1 MVEQIVDFGHAPIF
15 ADADTFPCIIVL
27 RKPEAEQPDDAA
39 DQTEICLFPREIWGQ
54 VELPTYVRQH
64 SYHVPAKRF
73 SAQPWS
79 LERGDVDELME
90 KLRHTGIPL
99 TEFMKATPYRGI
111 LTGLNQVF
119 LIDTPTRERLIQADP
134 NCAAVIQPYLRGQDI
149 KRWTPE
155 WAGLWMILL
164 KSSDNYPWPWAGS
177 GDQAEPVFAQTFPA
191 LYQHFKPLENELR
204 KRQDQ
209 GRYWWELRS
218 CAYYEV
224 FEQPKIIHTDIAWRP
239 QFAFT
244 NKAVYL
250 LNTAYVWPTTDLYL
264 LAVVNSPLIWAYMW
278 RNAMH
283 GKDEALRLIYSFTET
298 LPIAPPTE
306 AIRAEAEP
314 AVERLI
320 ALTQEQRQNV
330 RDVLDWLKLQFGIDK
345 PGQQI
350 TAFASLSEENFLKE
364 IERRRPRSA
373 GRLTP
378 ADMRVLRDTYQKYTP
393 LLRQLQGEMKQLEQR
408 LATLVTTAYHL
419 TPAEIDLL
427 WRTAP
432 PRTPVGP
439 PGDQP

>member
-1 MVEQIVDFGHAPIF
+1 
-15 ADADTFPCIIVL
+15 
-27 RKPEAEQPDDAA
+27 
-39 DQTEICLFPREIWGQ
+39 
-54 VELPTYVRQH
+54 
-64 SYHVPAKRF
+64 
-73 SAQPWS
+73 
-79 LERGDVDELME
+79 
-90 KLRHTGIPL
+90 
-99 TEFMKATPYRGI
+99 
-111 LTGLNQVF
+111 

-134 NCAAVIQPYLRGQDI
+134 NCAPIIQPYLRGQDI

-164 KSSDNYPWPWAGS
+164 KSSDNFPWPWAGA
-177 GDQAEPVFAQTFPA
+177 GNQAEPIFAQTFPA
-191 LYQHFKPLENELR
+191 LHQHFKPLENELR

-218 CAYYEV
+218 CAYYEI

-306 AIRAEAEP
+306 AIRAEVEP

-345 PGQQI
+345 PGQQL
-350 TAFASLSEENFLKE
+350 TAFDSLSEENFLKE
-364 IERRRPRSA
+364 VERRRPRSA
-373 GRLTP
+373 GHPTP
-378 ADMRVLRDTYQKYTP
+378 ADLRALRDTYQKYTP
-393 LLRQLQGEMKQLEQR
+393 SLRQLQGEMKQLEQR
-408 LATLVTTAYHL
+408 LATLVNAAYHL
-419 TPAEIDLL
+419 TPEEIDLL
-427 WRTAP
+427 WWTAP
-432 PRTPVGP
+432 PRMPVGP
-439 PGDQP
+439 PNDPL